1 MATADNDRF
10 LRRWYEV
17 SQSDIKYDCESELDS
32 LNGGKWFPYNKGGNY
47 RKWYGNNE
55 YVVEYENAGKN
66 IKNNFDTKT
75 GRLRS
80 HNYNGEFAFKEGL
93 TWSALSSGGFSIRYS
108 EKGFLFDSKGAKG
121 FTSHPYTILGLLNSE
136 LSSQYLSVLA
146 PTLDYKVGDI
156 IQIPYEDSI
165 EQSDIPKLAK
175 DCVEISRIDWDS
187 YEISWNFSKPYLLEK
202 K

>member
-66 IKNNFDTKT
+66 IKNNFDTK
-75 GRLRS
+75 LVD
-80 HNYNGEFAFKEGL
+80 YVL
-93 TWSALSSGGFSIRYS
+93 TIIMVNLHL
-108 EKGFLFDSKGAKG
+108 K
-121 FTSHPYTILGLLNSE
+121 
-136 LSSQYLSVLA
+136 
-146 PTLDYKVGDI
+146 KV
-156 IQIPYEDSI
+156 
-165 EQSDIPKLAK
+165 
-175 DCVEISRIDWDS
+175 
-187 YEISWNFSKPYLLEK
+187 
-202 K
+202 